1 MDPMMPIFRLT
12 RFAGLLS
19 IAAGLT
25 LSAIRAEAQ
34 QRQPSMEGAQEI
46 DLALTYTATHA
57 DQTDGAPFWLQGG
70 AVEINAQCYRGLGP
84 AASGTGMHAN
94 GKRTLRRWIL

>member
-1 MDPMMPIFRLT
+1 MQIFRLT

-57 DQTDGAPFWLQGG
+57 DQTDGAPFWLQRG
-70 AVEINAQCYRGLGP
+70 AVEMNAQCYRDLGL
-84 AASGTGMHAN
+84 AASGTGMQAN
-94 GKRTLRRWIL
+94 GNRTLRRWIL